1 MYMEE
6 IYIKSLQMIKKLN
19 IRNEEEYNKLLHNYL
34 LLNSES
40 LKYISQTRSFRKII
54 KIAKEVAQ
62 TSFLMQFLMQRQRK
76 VIKNEV
82 KI

>member
-1 MYMEE
+1 MEE

-40 LKYISQTRSFRKII
+40 LKYISQTRSFKKII
-54 KIAKEVAQ
+54 RLAEEV
-62 TSFLMQFLMQRQRK
+62 
-76 VIKNEV
+76 V
-82 KI
+82 